1 MYLHLYIYVYIIY
14 INIYV
19 IVYFII
25 LYYIIL
31 YYIILHY
38 IYVNPHPLTH
48 THPRTLFGKS
58 KEAPNS
64 IPL

>member
-1 MYLHLYIYVYIIY
+1 MDYVSTSLHLCIY
-14 INIYV
+14 NIYKH
-19 IVYFII
+19 ICYSIF
-25 LYYIIL
+25 YYIIL

-58 KEAPNS
+58 REAPNS